1 MGTRTVILA
10 GLEAKVG
17 ADNTHMGWIH
27 LEGGV
32 ARMDCFAVSPD
43 LNQAFG
49 AVAKESNA
57 ESTV

>member
-10 GLEAKVG
+10 GLKAKVG

-27 LEGGV
+27 SEGGV